1 MPPIPPPTV
10 SVPLL
15 MVTSRAAVAV
25 PDSVTAPV
33 PRFRSFEPTNVKS
46 PAQACGLFVVSVTG
60 VPLVLSSRVPALI
73 VNVPVP
79 RACAVFTFS
88 WPARSHVPP
97 EWALE
102 PVSVSTLGPSAARPN
117 DDAGMSEPN
126 VKSPAVVS
134 MPTFELVLLVTPAIV
149 PAKAATTSADEK
161 KPAAVPVRKPSVA
174 PAAIFVVPDAG
185 MAAEPPYKSVPTF
198 TCVPPP

>member
-15 MVTSRAAVAV
+15 MVTSRVA
-25 PDSVTAPV
+25 DTVTPPV
-33 PRFRSFEPTNVKS
+33 PRSSALEPTNVKS

-60 VPLVLSSRVPALI
+60 EPEVLSRTVPALI

-79 RACAVFTFS
+79 RAEELLTLS
-88 WPARSHVPP
+88 WPARSVVPP

-174 PAAIFVVPDAG
+174 PAAIFVVPNAG
-185 MAAEPPYKSVPTF
+185 MAAEPPYTSVPTF

>member
-46 PAQACGLFVVSVTG
+46 PAQACGLSVATVTG

-88 WPARSHVPP
+88 WPARSQVPP

-134 MPTFELVLLVTPAIV
+134 MPMNELVLLVTPAIV

>member
-15 MVTSRAAVAV
+15 MVTSRVA
-25 PDSVTAPV
+25 DTVTPPV
-33 PRFRSFEPTNVKS
+33 PRSSGFEPTNVMS

-60 VPLVLSSRVPALI
+60 EPEVLSRTVPALI

-79 RACAVFTFS
+79 RAEELLTLS
-88 WPARSHVPP
+88 WPARSVVPP

-134 MPTFELVLLVTPAIV
+134 MPMNELVLLVTPAIV

-174 PAAIFVVPDAG
+174 PAAIFVVPNAG
-185 MAAEPPYKSVPTF
+185 MAAEPPYTSVPTF